1 MTTFLG
7 FGATPFQA
15 ARGPLCTSPH
25 SAGPLVHPPHAPR
38 IAPSSMRLV
47 GRPGDTGPGGHLPF
61 VHRMILVACHPRLV
75 SFSIS
80 STTRR
85 STWCASPIGHLGFI
99 SDRQGRPGGSSRVPH
114 PGASPLITVHC
125 PHSTL
130 ISVWGAPLAW

>member
-85 STWCASPIGHLGFI
+85 STWCASPIGHLGFRI
-99 SDRQGRPGGSSRVPH
+99 GRVGQQGGSSRVPH
-114 PGASPLITVHC
+114 PGASSLITVHC

-130 ISVWGAPLAW
+130 HSVWGAPLAW